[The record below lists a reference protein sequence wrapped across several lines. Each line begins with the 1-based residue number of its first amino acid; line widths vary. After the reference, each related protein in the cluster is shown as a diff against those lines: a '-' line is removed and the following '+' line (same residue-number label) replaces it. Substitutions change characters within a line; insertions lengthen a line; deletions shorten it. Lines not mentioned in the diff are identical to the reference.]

1 VYVLWRILVKE
12 LLQLRHDRR
21 MIPVMIVGPLM
32 QLFALGFAA
41 NTDVQHLPMLLV
53 DLDRTAAS
61 RKLVDDFLGSGYFD
75 LVGVEATQEAVEPW
89 LIAGRG
95 EVALVIERGY
105 GADLAA
111 ERTAHVQIIAD
122 GTNSNSAVVG
132 LGYASRIVAAEG
144 GELLER
150 RLERLPEK
158 ERPGRTDLRP
168 RVWYNPDL
176 KSRWFYVPAITALTL
191 MLLTLILPS
200 MAVVREREIG
210 TLEQISV
217 TPIQPWQLILGK
229 LLPFGFIGLVNVCL
243 VTAAAR
249 FVFGVPFRG
258 SFALLLLL
266 TLPFLVAMLGLGLF
280 ASTLVS
286 TQQQAMMT
294 SIFLL
299 MVPMIYLSGLIFPI
313 ENMPHAIQV
322 ATYVI
327 PLRYYN
333 HVIRGLYLKASGL
346 DVLWREGLILTG
358 FGVLNLAVASL
369 RFRKS
374 LD

>member
-32 QLFALGFAA
+32 QLLALGFAA

-53 DLDRTAAS
+53 DLDRTEDS
-61 RKLVDDFLGSGYFD
+61 RRLVDAFLGSGYFD
-75 LVGVEATQEAVEPW
+75 LVGVEGSQNAIEPW
-89 LIAGRG
+89 LIRG
-95 EVALVIERGY
+95 EAEIALVIARGY
-105 GADLAA
+105 GTDLAG
-111 ERTAHVQIIAD
+111 ERTAQVQIIAD
-122 GTNSNSAVVG
+122 GSNSNSAVVG
-132 LGYASRIVAAEG
+132 LGYAARIVAAEG
-144 GELLER
+144 GTLLEK
-150 RLERLPEK
+150 RLERLPEG
-158 ERPGRTDLRP
+158 ERPGSTDLRP

-176 KSRWFYVPAITALTL
+176 RSRWFYVPAITALTL

-217 TPIQPWQLILGK
+217 TPIRPWQLILGK
-229 LLPFGFIGLVNVCL
+229 LLPFGLIGLLNVCL

-249 FVFGVPFRG
+249 VVFGVPFRG
-258 SFALLLLL
+258 SFLLLLLL

-313 ENMPHAIQV
+313 ENMPHGIQV
-322 ATYVI
+322 ATYAI

-346 DVLWREGLILTG
+346 DVLWREGLILAG
-358 FGVLNLAVASL
+358 FGVLNLVVASL